1 MAVHTRASAVLGAAA
16 LLLLVPGAAVAH
28 DHHHGGW
35 RPHVWFGVGPWW
47 GPAPWWYYPPAYY
60 EGPAPVEPPPVYI
73 EREPGGVPPPGYWY
87 YCESAGAYYPSV
99 ETCPEPWLQI
109 PPRAAEPRGAR

>member
-1 MAVHTRASAVLGAAA
+1 M
-16 LLLLVPGAAVAH
+16 
-28 DHHHGGW
+28 
-35 RPHVWFGVGPWW
+35 
-47 GPAPWWYYPPAYY
+47 
-60 EGPAPVEPPPVYI
+60 YI